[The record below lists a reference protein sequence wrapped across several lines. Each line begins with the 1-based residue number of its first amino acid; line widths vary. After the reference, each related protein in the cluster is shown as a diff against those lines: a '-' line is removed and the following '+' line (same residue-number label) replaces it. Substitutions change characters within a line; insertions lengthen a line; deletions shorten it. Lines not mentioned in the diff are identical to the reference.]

1 VAEAT
6 WQLDFEEFSS
16 MRAAWISTVAA
27 IGIIAATV
35 MTGTASAEVT
45 SGYQVGESV
54 GAMTVTKVT
63 GNPLDGVPDGKTLCY
78 RCKMGSRPVVMV
90 FTRTADEKLAK
101 LLKKLDEE
109 IEEHASAKLTGFVNM
124 LGADPES
131 LKKDA
136 AEFVK
141 LQGLE
146 RIAFVV
152 PQDSANGPAD
162 YKIAPDA
169 DLTVVCFKG
178 GKVTANHALA
188 KGQLSDEKIDAIVE
202 AACSMAD

>member
-1 VAEAT
+1 MRTARFLTMAVVGIVA
-6 WQLDFEEFSS
+6 
-16 MRAAWISTVAA
+16 AA
-27 IGIIAATV
+27 IGAGAAL
-35 MTGTASAEVT
+35 AEVT
-45 SGYQVGESV
+45 SGQQVGESV

-90 FTRTADEKLAK
+90 FARTADTGLAK

-109 IEEHASAKLTGFVNM
+109 IEEHQSAKLTGFVNM
-124 LGADPES
+124 LGTDAES
-131 LKKDA
+131 LKKET

-141 LQGLE
+141 LHGIE

-152 PQDSANGPAD
+152 PEESANGPTD

-169 DLTVVCFKG
+169 DLTVVCFKA
-178 GKVTANHALA
+178 GKVQANHAFA

-202 AACSMAD
+202 AACAMTE

>member
-1 VAEAT
+1 
-6 WQLDFEEFSS
+6 
-16 MRAAWISTVAA
+16 MRTAWFRTMAAVGIAVAA
-27 IGIIAATV
+27 
-35 MTGTASAEVT
+35 TALAGVARAEVT
-45 SGYQVGESV
+45 SGQQVGESV

-63 GNPLDGVPDGKTLCY
+63 GNTLDGVPDGKTLCY

-90 FTRTADEKLAK
+90 FARTADDKLAK

-124 LGADPES
+124 LGGDAES

-136 AEFVK
+136 AESVK
-141 LQGLE
+141 LHGIE

-152 PQDSANGPAD
+152 PEESANGPAD

-169 DLTVVCFKG
+169 DLTIVCFKG
-178 GKVTANHALA
+178 GKVQANHAMA

-202 AACSMAD
+202 AACAMTE

>member
-1 VAEAT
+1 MRTARFLTMAVVGIVA
-6 WQLDFEEFSS
+6 
-16 MRAAWISTVAA
+16 AA
-27 IGIIAATV
+27 IGAGAAL
-35 MTGTASAEVT
+35 AEVT
-45 SGYQVGESV
+45 SGQQVGESV

-90 FTRTADEKLAK
+90 FARTADTGLAK

-109 IEEHASAKLTGFVNM
+109 IEEHQSAKLTGFVNM
-124 LGADPES
+124 LGTDAES
-131 LKKDA
+131 LKKET

-141 LQGLE
+141 LHGIE

-152 PQDSANGPAD
+152 PEESANGPTD

-178 GKVTANHALA
+178 GKVQANHAFA
-188 KGQLSDEKIDAIVE
+188 KGQLTDEKIDAIVE
-202 AACSMAD
+202 AACAMTE

>member
-1 VAEAT
+1 MRTARFLTMAVVGIVA
-6 WQLDFEEFSS
+6 
-16 MRAAWISTVAA
+16 AA
-27 IGIIAATV
+27 IGANAAL
-35 MTGTASAEVT
+35 AEVT
-45 SGYQVGESV
+45 SGQQVGETV

-90 FTRTADEKLAK
+90 FARTADTGLAK

-109 IEEHASAKLTGFVNM
+109 IEEHQSAKLTGFVNM
-124 LGADPES
+124 LGTDAET
-131 LKKDA
+131 LKRDT

-141 LQGLE
+141 LHGIE

-152 PQDSANGPAD
+152 PEESANGPTD

-178 GKVTANHALA
+178 GKVQANHAFA
-188 KGQLSDEKIDAIVE
+188 KGQLTDEKIDAIVE
-202 AACSMAD
+202 AACAMTE

>member
-1 VAEAT
+1 
-6 WQLDFEEFSS
+6 
-16 MRAAWISTVAA
+16 
-27 IGIIAATV
+27 
-35 MTGTASAEVT
+35 
-45 SGYQVGESV
+45 
-54 GAMTVTKVT
+54 
-63 GNPLDGVPDGKTLCY
+63 
-78 RCKMGSRPVVMV
+78 MV
-90 FTRTADEKLAK
+90 FARTADEKLAK

-109 IEEHASAKLTGFVNM
+109 IEEHASTKLTGFVNM
-124 LGADPES
+124 LGTDAES
-131 LKKDA
+131 LKKDT

-141 LQGLE
+141 QQGIE

>member
-1 VAEAT
+1 
-6 WQLDFEEFSS
+6 
-16 MRAAWISTVAA
+16 MRAAWFRTMAAVGIAVAVTVGAGAA
-27 IGIIAATV
+27 R
-35 MTGTASAEVT
+35 AEVT
-45 SGYQVGESV
+45 SGQQVGESV

-63 GNPLDGVPDGKTLCY
+63 GNALDGVPDGKTLCY

-90 FTRTADEKLAK
+90 FARTADDKLAK

-124 LGADPES
+124 LGGDAES

-141 LQGLE
+141 LHGIE

-152 PQDSANGPAD
+152 PEESANGPAD

-169 DLTVVCFKG
+169 DLTIVCFKG
-178 GKVTANHALA
+178 DKVQANHAMA

-202 AACSMAD
+202 AACAMTE

>member
-1 VAEAT
+1 
-6 WQLDFEEFSS
+6 

-27 IGIIAATV
+27 IGIIAATI

-90 FTRTADEKLAK
+90 FARTADEKLAK

-109 IEEHASAKLTGFVNM
+109 IEEHQDAKLSSFVNM
-124 LGADPES
+124 LGTDVDS

-136 AEFVK
+136 SEFVK
-141 LQGLE
+141 VNGIE

-152 PQDSANGPAD
+152 PKDDSKNGPAD

-169 DLTVVCFKG
+169 DLTVVCFKA
-178 GKVTANHALA
+178 GKVTANHAVA
-188 KGQLSDEKIDAIVE
+188 KGELSEEKIDAIVDS
-202 AACSMAD
+202 ACSMAE

>member
-1 VAEAT
+1 
-6 WQLDFEEFSS
+6 
-16 MRAAWISTVAA
+16 M
-27 IGIIAATV
+27 
-35 MTGTASAEVT
+35 
-45 SGYQVGESV
+45 
-54 GAMTVTKVT
+54 
-63 GNPLDGVPDGKTLCY
+63 
-78 RCKMGSRPVVMV
+78 
-90 FTRTADEKLAK
+90 
-101 LLKKLDEE
+101 
-109 IEEHASAKLTGFVNM
+109 NM
-124 LGADPES
+124 LGTDVDS

-141 LQGLE
+141 VNGIE

-152 PQDSANGPAD
+152 PKDDSKNGPAD

>member
-1 VAEAT
+1 
-6 WQLDFEEFSS
+6 
-16 MRAAWISTVAA
+16 MAAVGIAVAA
-27 IGIIAATV
+27 TALAGAAR
-35 MTGTASAEVT
+35 AEVT
-45 SGYQVGESV
+45 SGHQVGESV

-63 GNPLDGVPDGKTLCY
+63 GNALDGVPDGKTLCY

-90 FTRTADEKLAK
+90 FARTADDKLAK

-124 LGADPES
+124 LGTDAES

-141 LQGLE
+141 LHGIE

-152 PQDSANGPAD
+152 PEEAANGPAD

-169 DLTVVCFKG
+169 DVTVVCFKG
-178 GKVTANHALA
+178 GKVQANHAMA
-188 KGQLSDEKIDAIVE
+188 KGQLSDDKIDAIVE
-202 AACSMAD
+202 AACAMTE

>member
-1 VAEAT
+1 MRSARSAWVPAVVA
-6 WQLDFEEFSS
+6 
-16 MRAAWISTVAA
+16 TVLAL
-27 IGIIAATV
+27 AATG
-35 MTGTASAEVT
+35 MAGTARAEVT

-63 GNPLDGVPDGKTLCY
+63 GNPLDGVADGKTLCY

-90 FTRTADEKLAK
+90 FARTADEKLAK

-124 LGADPES
+124 LGTDAES

-141 LQGLE
+141 LHGLE

-152 PQDSANGPAD
+152 PEESANGPAE

-169 DLTVVCFKG
+169 DLTVVCFKA

-188 KGQLSDEKIDAIVE
+188 KGQLSEDKIAAIVK

>member
-1 VAEAT
+1 MAVVGIVA
-6 WQLDFEEFSS
+6 
-16 MRAAWISTVAA
+16 AA
-27 IGIIAATV
+27 IGANAAL
-35 MTGTASAEVT
+35 AEVT
-45 SGYQVGESV
+45 SGQQVGESV

-90 FTRTADEKLAK
+90 FARTADTGLAK

-109 IEEHASAKLTGFVNM
+109 IEEHQSAKLTGFVNM
-124 LGADPES
+124 LGTDAET
-131 LKKDA
+131 LKKDT

-141 LQGLE
+141 LHGIE

-152 PQDSANGPAD
+152 PEESANGPTD

-178 GKVTANHALA
+178 GKVQANHAFA
-188 KGQLSDEKIDAIVE
+188 KGQLTDEKIDAIVE
-202 AACSMAD
+202 AACAMTE

>member
-1 VAEAT
+1 
-6 WQLDFEEFSS
+6 

-27 IGIIAATV
+27 IGIIAAATV
-35 MTGTASAEVT
+35 VTGTASAEVT

-90 FTRTADEKLAK
+90 FARTADEKLGK

-124 LGADPES
+124 LGTEPES

-141 LQGLE
+141 LHGLE

-152 PQDSANGPAD
+152 PEDSANGPAD
-162 YKIAPDA
+162 YKLAPDA

>member
-1 VAEAT
+1 MRTARLLTMAVVGIVA
-6 WQLDFEEFSS
+6 
-16 MRAAWISTVAA
+16 AA
-27 IGIIAATV
+27 IGAGAAL
-35 MTGTASAEVT
+35 AEVT
-45 SGYQVGESV
+45 SGQQVGETV

-78 RCKMGSRPVVMV
+78 RCKLGQRPVVMV
-90 FTRTADEKLAK
+90 FARTADAGLAK

-109 IEEHASAKLTGFVNM
+109 IEEHESAKLTGFVNM
-124 LGADPES
+124 LGTDAES

-141 LQGLE
+141 LHGIE
-146 RIAFVV
+146 RIAFMV
-152 PQDSANGPAD
+152 PKDAANGPDD

-169 DLTVVCFKG
+169 DLTVVCFKD
-178 GKVTANHALA
+178 GKVRANHAFA

-202 AACSMAD
+202 AACAMTE

>member
-1 VAEAT
+1 MRTARFLTVAVVGIVA
-6 WQLDFEEFSS
+6 
-16 MRAAWISTVAA
+16 AA
-27 IGIIAATV
+27 IGAGAAL
-35 MTGTASAEVT
+35 AEVT
-45 SGYQVGESV
+45 SGQQVGETV

-90 FTRTADEKLAK
+90 FARTADPGLAK

-109 IEEHASAKLTGFVNM
+109 IEEHQSAKLTGFVNM
-124 LGADPES
+124 LGTDAET
-131 LKKDA
+131 LKKDT

-141 LQGLE
+141 LHGIE

-152 PQDSANGPAD
+152 PEESANGPAD

-178 GKVTANHALA
+178 GKVQANHAFA

-202 AACSMAD
+202 AACAMTE

>member
-1 VAEAT
+1 MEFQAA
-6 WQLDFEEFSS
+6 FEEFSS

-27 IGIIAATV
+27 IGTIVAATV

-63 GNPLDGVPDGKTLCY
+63 GNPLDGVADGKTLCY

-90 FTRTADEKLAK
+90 FARTADEKLGK

-124 LGADPES
+124 LGTDAES

-152 PQDSANGPAD
+152 PEDSANGPAD

-178 GKVTANHALA
+178 GKVTSNHALA

-202 AACSMAD
+202 AACSMAN

>member
-1 VAEAT
+1 MRTARFLTMAVVGIVA
-6 WQLDFEEFSS
+6 
-16 MRAAWISTVAA
+16 AA
-27 IGIIAATV
+27 IGAGAAL
-35 MTGTASAEVT
+35 AEVT
-45 SGYQVGESV
+45 SGQQVGETV

-78 RCKMGSRPVVMV
+78 RCKLGSRPVVMV
-90 FTRTADEKLAK
+90 FTRSADTGLAK

-109 IEEHASAKLTGFVNM
+109 IEEHQSAKLTGFVNM
-124 LGADPES
+124 LGTDGES

-141 LQGLE
+141 LHGIE

-152 PQDSANGPAD
+152 PEESANGPAD

-178 GKVTANHALA
+178 GKVQANHSFA
-188 KGQLSDEKIDAIVE
+188 KGQLTDEKIDAIVE
-202 AACSMAD
+202 AACSMTE

>member
-1 VAEAT
+1 
-6 WQLDFEEFSS
+6 

-27 IGIIAATV
+27 IGIIAAATV

-63 GNPLDGVPDGKTLCY
+63 GNALDGVPDGKTLCY

-90 FTRTADEKLAK
+90 FARTADEKLAK

-124 LGADPES
+124 LGADAES
-131 LKKDA
+131 LKKDS

-141 LQGLE
+141 VHGLE

-152 PQDSANGPAD
+152 PAESANGPAD

-188 KGQLSDEKIDAIVE
+188 KGQLSEEKIDAIVE
-202 AACSMAD
+202 AACSMAN

>member
-1 VAEAT
+1 MRTARFLTMAVVGIVA
-6 WQLDFEEFSS
+6 
-16 MRAAWISTVAA
+16 AA
-27 IGIIAATV
+27 IGAGAAL
-35 MTGTASAEVT
+35 AEVT
-45 SGYQVGESV
+45 SGQQVGETV

-90 FTRTADEKLAK
+90 FARTADTGLAK

-109 IEEHASAKLTGFVNM
+109 IEEHQSAKLTGFVNM
-124 LGADPES
+124 LGTDAET
-131 LKKDA
+131 LKKDT

-141 LQGLE
+141 LHGIE

-152 PQDSANGPAD
+152 PEESANGPTD

-178 GKVTANHALA
+178 GKVQANHAFA
-188 KGQLSDEKIDAIVE
+188 KGQLTDEKIDAIVE
-202 AACSMAD
+202 AACAMTE

>member
-1 VAEAT
+1 
-6 WQLDFEEFSS
+6 
-16 MRAAWISTVAA
+16 MRAAGLRTMAAVGIAVVATAMAGISR
-27 IGIIAATV
+27 
-35 MTGTASAEVT
+35 AEVT
-45 SGYQVGESV
+45 SGHQVGESV

-63 GNPLDGVPDGKTLCY
+63 GNALDGVPDGKKLCY

-90 FTRTADEKLAK
+90 FARSADDKLAK

-109 IEEHASAKLTGFVNM
+109 IEEHAAAKLTGFVNM
-124 LGADPES
+124 LGTDAES

-141 LQGLE
+141 LHGIE

-152 PQDSANGPAD
+152 PEDSANGPAD

-178 GKVTANHALA
+178 GKVQANHEIGRAH
-188 KGQLSDEKIDAIVE
+188 V
-202 AACSMAD
+202 

>member
-1 VAEAT
+1 
-6 WQLDFEEFSS
+6 

-27 IGIIAATV
+27 IGIIAATI

-90 FTRTADEKLAK
+90 FARTADEKLAK

-124 LGADPES
+124 LGTDPES

-152 PQDSANGPAD
+152 PQDSANGPDD

>member
-1 VAEAT
+1 MRTARFLTMAVVGIVA
-6 WQLDFEEFSS
+6 
-16 MRAAWISTVAA
+16 AA
-27 IGIIAATV
+27 IGANAAL
-35 MTGTASAEVT
+35 AEVT
-45 SGYQVGESV
+45 SGQQVGESV

-90 FTRTADEKLAK
+90 FARTADTGLAK

-109 IEEHASAKLTGFVNM
+109 IEEHQSAKLTGFVNM
-124 LGADPES
+124 LGTDAET
-131 LKKDA
+131 LKRDT

-141 LQGLE
+141 LHGIE

-152 PQDSANGPAD
+152 PEESANGPTD

-178 GKVTANHALA
+178 GKVQANHAFA
-188 KGQLSDEKIDAIVE
+188 KGQLTDEKIDAIVE
-202 AACSMAD
+202 AACAMTE

>member
-1 VAEAT
+1 
-6 WQLDFEEFSS
+6 
-16 MRAAWISTVAA
+16 MRAAWFWAVAA
-27 IGIIAATV
+27 IGITAAATI
-35 MTGTASAEVT
+35 MTGTARAEVT
-45 SGYQVGESV
+45 SGHQVGDSV

-90 FTRTADEKLAK
+90 FARTADDKLAK

-109 IEEHASAKLTGFVNM
+109 IEEHADAKLTGFVNM
-124 LGADPES
+124 LGTDAEAI
-131 LKKDA
+131 KKDA

-141 LQGLE
+141 LHGIE

-152 PQDSANGPAD
+152 PEESANGPDD

-188 KGQLSDEKIDAIVE
+188 KGQLSEEKIDAIVE
-202 AACSMAD
+202 AACSMTE

>member
-1 VAEAT
+1 MRKARFLTMAVVGIVA
-6 WQLDFEEFSS
+6 
-16 MRAAWISTVAA
+16 AA
-27 IGIIAATV
+27 IGAGATL
-35 MTGTASAEVT
+35 AEVT
-45 SGYQVGESV
+45 SGQQVGETV

-90 FTRTADEKLAK
+90 FARTADPGLAK

-109 IEEHASAKLTGFVNM
+109 IEEHQSAKLTGFVNM
-124 LGADPES
+124 LGTDAES

-141 LQGLE
+141 LHGIE
-146 RIAFVV
+146 RIAFMV
-152 PQDSANGPAD
+152 PKDAANGPDD

-169 DLTVVCFKG
+169 DLTVVCFKD
-178 GKVTANHALA
+178 GKVRANHAFA
-188 KGQLSDEKIDAIVE
+188 KGQLTDEKIDAIVE
-202 AACSMAD
+202 SACSMTE

>member
-1 VAEAT
+1 MRTARFLTMAVVGIVA
-6 WQLDFEEFSS
+6 
-16 MRAAWISTVAA
+16 AA
-27 IGIIAATV
+27 IGAGAAL
-35 MTGTASAEVT
+35 AEVT
-45 SGYQVGESV
+45 SGQQVGETV

-78 RCKMGSRPVVMV
+78 RCKLGSRPVVMV
-90 FTRTADEKLAK
+90 FARTADPGLAK

-109 IEEHASAKLTGFVNM
+109 IEEHQSAKLTGFVNM
-124 LGADPES
+124 LGTDGES

-141 LQGLE
+141 LHGIE

-152 PQDSANGPAD
+152 PEESANGPAD
-162 YKIAPDA
+162 YKIARDA

-178 GKVTANHALA
+178 GKVQANHAFA

-202 AACSMAD
+202 AACAMTE

>member
-1 VAEAT
+1 MRIARFLTMAVVGIVA
-6 WQLDFEEFSS
+6 
-16 MRAAWISTVAA
+16 AA
-27 IGIIAATV
+27 IGAGAV
-35 MTGTASAEVT
+35 LAEVT
-45 SGYQVGESV
+45 SGQQVGETV

-90 FTRTADEKLAK
+90 FARTADTGLAK

-109 IEEHASAKLTGFVNM
+109 IEEHQSAKLTGFVNM
-124 LGADPES
+124 LGTDAES
-131 LKKDA
+131 LKKET

-141 LQGLE
+141 LHGIE

-152 PQDSANGPAD
+152 PEESANGPAD

-178 GKVTANHALA
+178 GKVQANHAFA

-202 AACSMAD
+202 AACAMTE

>member
-1 VAEAT
+1 MRSARSAWVPAVVA
-6 WQLDFEEFSS
+6 
-16 MRAAWISTVAA
+16 TVLAL
-27 IGIIAATV
+27 AATG
-35 MTGTASAEVT
+35 MAGTARAEVT

-63 GNPLDGVPDGKTLCY
+63 GNPLDGVADGKTLCY

-90 FTRTADEKLAK
+90 FARTADEKLAK

-124 LGADPES
+124 LGTDAES

-141 LQGLE
+141 LHGLE

-152 PQDSANGPAD
+152 PEESANGPAE

-169 DLTVVCFKG
+169 DLTVVCFNA
-178 GKVTANHALA
+178 GKVTSNHALA
-188 KGQLSDEKIDAIVE
+188 KGQLSEDKIAAIVK